1 MKPIKRI
8 IDLSASILGL
18 ICLSP
23 VLVTVAFLIW
33 LTDRGNPFYIAPRV
47 GKNFRLFK
55 MIKFRSMVLNA
66 DSTGVDSTGNNDQRI
81 TSMGKFIRRFKIDE
95 LPQLVNVLKGEMSLV
110 GPRPNVEREVR
121 LYSDQERRLLNVRP
135 GITDMSSIVF
145 ADEGEILADKAD
157 PDIAYNQLIRPGKSR
172 LGLFY
177 VDNHS
182 FSIDLKIALLTVRNS
197 INRQSALNGV
207 AQLLAKYGAPVSM
220 VELAKRTTP
229 IVPSPPPGMTSIITS
244 RG

>member
-33 LTDRGNPFYIAPRV
+33 LTDRGNPFYTAPRV
-47 GKNFRLFK
+47 GKHFRLFK
-55 MIKFRSMVLNA
+55 MIKFRSMILNA

-81 TSMGKFIRRFKIDE
+81 TSIGKFIRRFKIDE

-121 LYSDQERRLLNVRP
+121 LYSEQERRLLNVRP

-145 ADEGEILADKAD
+145 ADEGKILADKAD

-177 VDNHS
+177 IDNHS
-182 FSIDLKIALLTVRNS
+182 FSIDLKIVLLTVRNS
-197 INRQSALNGV
+197 INRQNALNGV
-207 AQLLAKYGAPVSM
+207 AQLLAKYGAPASM
-220 VELAKRTTP
+220 VEIAKRITP

-244 RG
+244 RE

>member
-8 IDLSASILGL
+8 VDLAASILGL

-33 LTDRGNPFYIAPRV
+33 LTDRGNPFYSALRV

-207 AQLLAKYGAPVSM
+207 AQLLAKYGAPASM

-244 RG
+244 RE

>member
-33 LTDRGNPFYIAPRV
+33 LTDRGNPFYTAPRV

-81 TSMGKFIRRFKIDE
+81 TSIGKFIRRFKIDE

-145 ADEGEILADKAD
+145 ADEGEILVDKAD

-182 FSIDLKIALLTVRNS
+182 FLIDLKIVLLTVRNS

-207 AQLLAKYGAPVSM
+207 AQLLAKYGAPESM

-244 RG
+244 RE

>member
-8 IDLSASILGL
+8 VDLAASILGL

-33 LTDRGNPFYIAPRV
+33 LTDRGNPFYSALRV

-182 FSIDLKIALLTVRNS
+182 FSIDFKIALLTVRNS

-207 AQLLAKYGAPVSM
+207 AQLLAKYGAPASM

-244 RG
+244 RE

>member
-33 LTDRGNPFYIAPRV
+33 LTDRGNPFYTAPRV
-47 GKNFRLFK
+47 GKKFRLFK

-66 DSTGVDSTGNNDQRI
+66 DSTGVDSTGNNDPRI

-182 FSIDLKIALLTVRNS
+182 FSIDLKIVLLTFRNS

-207 AQLLAKYGAPVSM
+207 AQLLAKYGAPASM

-229 IVPSPPPGMTSIITS
+229 IIPSPPPGMTSIITS
-244 RG
+244 RE

>member
-23 VLVTVAFLIW
+23 VLVTVAFLVW
-33 LTDRGNPFYIAPRV
+33 LTDRGNPFYTAPRV
-47 GKNFRLFK
+47 GKNFHLFK
-55 MIKFRSMVLNA
+55 MIKFRSMVMNA

-81 TSMGKFIRRFKIDE
+81 TSIGKFIRRFKIDE

-121 LYSDQERRLLNVRP
+121 LYSDEERRLLNVRP

-182 FSIDLKIALLTVRNS
+182 FLIDLKIVLLTVRNS

-207 AQLLAKYGAPVSM
+207 AQLLVKYGAPASM

-244 RG
+244 RE

>member
-33 LTDRGNPFYIAPRV
+33 LTDRGNPFYTAPRV
-47 GKNFRLFK
+47 GKHFRLFK
-55 MIKFRSMVLNA
+55 MIKFRSMILNA

-81 TSMGKFIRRFKIDE
+81 TSIGKFIRRFKIDE

-121 LYSDQERRLLNVRP
+121 LYSEQERRLLNVRP

-145 ADEGEILADKAD
+145 ADEGKILADKAD

-177 VDNHS
+177 IDNHS
-182 FSIDLKIALLTVRNS
+182 FSIDLKIVLLTVRNS

-207 AQLLAKYGAPVSM
+207 AQLLAKYGAPASM
-220 VELAKRTTP
+220 VEIAKRITP

-244 RG
+244 RE